1 MASILSQLDLHS
13 CLRARVH
20 QLHPPPSQSVLS
32 SMSNGAETFILY
44 LPTVSIRYE
53 QNPSFALACHAA
65 NHLNVPLVVLA
76 VVVDDAYH
84 ACTAHP
90 HRFPPT
96 MQGDENIDI
105 NSRNLNPSVVM
116 TSRRLAFT
124 LQALSHTCSKW
135 SEHGAAVGIRIH
147 SHTGG
152 QRTPDHLT
160 LASRSSLV
168 VTDEPF
174 VSPYTTFVRRV
185 EEACRK
191 CNVECLRVDGSCT
204 VPPVQVLKKRKL
216 CSLDN
221 GSNKPCS
228 KIKYD
233 GVPDKAYAWRNKT
246 EHLRESHLTA
256 AREGYFDAPKL
267 TVCMEDDDLFIREET
282 SASQED
288 NSAPLSV
295 GQRLAHLFPSRW
307 KQKSK
312 NNVLDD
318 NEIQISTQ
326 GIRPYTS
333 CELSKM
339 YQNIAHVGAFT
350 NETEQQSTRT
360 KTLHHPFHN
369 FALNWPGADPTVP
382 PCSQTIGTTPH
393 GMRRWNKF
401 VQSGGL
407 LRYGKERNDPRLV
420 YSVSRM
426 SAYLNLGIVSIF
438 ALVLDVKNAQ
448 KMQQQARSKG
458 NDNCSQTAKGNI
470 RWDKSGADKFEEE
483 IVKWREMSYAHAFSR
498 EDYDDVGSLP
508 QWSVSYLNSC
518 SSRGDCGRY
527 TIHQLANGTTGD
539 AKWDAMQKYLMR
551 TGELHN
557 NARMTW
563 GKTVVEWLSSS
574 AASDDSSCISASQ
587 LILRT
592 LCYLNDRYALD
603 GLSPPSYAGLLW
615 CMGWTDKPSGGNS
628 GGSFASIKFK
638 PARLYRW
645 NQDDFRVAEKKLLAP
660 PSIQDDENEDSSCII
675 HRGPKRKRS
684 VMDMIRS

>member
-1 MASILSQLDLHS
+1 MG
-13 CLRARVH
+13 V
-20 QLHPPPSQSVLS
+20 
-32 SMSNGAETFILY
+32 
-44 LPTVSIRYE
+44 
-53 QNPSFALACHAA
+53 
-65 NHLNVPLVVLA
+65 
-76 VVVDDAYH
+76 
-84 ACTAHP
+84 
-90 HRFPPT
+90 
-96 MQGDENIDI
+96 
-105 NSRNLNPSVVM
+105 
-116 TSRRLAFT
+116 
-124 LQALSHTCSKW
+124 
-135 SEHGAAVGIRIH
+135 RIH
-147 SHTGG
+147 SHAGG
-152 QRTPDHLT
+152 GRRTPDHLT

-168 VTDEPF
+168 ITDEPF
-174 VSPYTTFVRRV
+174 ISPYTTFVSRV

-191 CNVECLRVDGSCT
+191 SNVECLRVDGSCT
-204 VPPVQVLKKRKL
+204 VPPLQVLKK
-216 CSLDN
+216 C
-221 GSNKPCS
+221 NKACS
-228 KIKYD
+228 KILYD
-233 GVPDKAYAWRNKT
+233 GVPNKAYAWQNKT

-256 AREGYFDAPKL
+256 AKEGYFDAPKL
-267 TVCMEDDDLFIREET
+267 SVCMEDDDLFVRVQT
-282 SASQED
+282 SFTED
-288 NSAPLSV
+288 IAGSLSA
-295 GQRLAHLFPSRW
+295 GQRLTHLFPPRW
-307 KQKSK
+307 KQQST

-318 NEIQISTQ
+318 DDVQRSTL

-333 CELSKM
+333 RELSQL
-339 YQNIAHVGAFT
+339 YQNDAHDGGVT
-350 NETEQQSTRT
+350 PEKQQQSSYTRT
-360 KTLHHPFHN
+360 SQQRHIERPFHN
-369 FALNWPGADPTVP
+369 FALNWPGADHTIP
-382 PCSQTIGTTPH
+382 PCPQTIGTTPC

-401 VQSGGL
+401 VQNGGL

-420 YSVSRM
+420 HSVSRM

-438 ALVLDVKNAQ
+438 TLVLDVKNAQ

-458 NDNCSQTAKGNI
+458 NDKCSQTAKGNI

-518 SSRGDCGRY
+518 SSRGDYGRY
-527 TIHQLANGTTGD
+527 TLHQLANGTTGD

-574 AASDDSSCISASQ
+574 VAGDDSSCISAAQ

-628 GGSFASIKFK
+628 GGNFASIKFK

-645 NQDDFRVAEKKLLAP
+645 NQDDFRVAEKTLLAP
-660 PSIQDDENEDSSCII
+660 PSIQDDENEDISGII
-675 HRGPKRKRS
+675 RRGPKRKRS
-684 VMDMIRS
+684 VLDMIRSQSTSCLTDASASMKG